1 MKKYFKYILIF
12 VVVFSK
18 SIFAEI
24 INIDPIEITK
34 LMSYNIPLID
44 IRREDEWKSTGIVK
58 NSHLHTFFDKSGRY
72 DFKKFLENINKIDNI
87 EIGII
92 LICTSG
98 VRTTI
103 IANALEKTGKYN
115 KIYNTK
121 GIKDWISENNKLIVY
136 K

>member
-44 IRREDEWKSTGIVK
+44 IRREDEWKSTAIQW
-58 NSHLHTFFDKSGRY
+58 KS
-72 DFKKFLENINKIDNI
+72 
-87 EIGII
+87 
-92 LICTSG
+92 
-98 VRTTI
+98 TI
-103 IANALEKTGKYN
+103 Q
-115 KIYNTK
+115 
-121 GIKDWISENNKLIVY
+121 
-136 K
+136 